1 MFDVKTDEKI
11 NEAVKLE
18 LVNAVKTY
26 GPKYNTLHEAYAVLL
41 EEFEEANNDINYIH
55 NHLKSIWE
63 NVKGDDEPE
72 ALDEVYQ
79 VYIISKELAK
89 EAVQI
94 AAVSQKIIAG
104 AKND

>member
-1 MFDVKTDEKI
+1 MFDIKTDEKI

-26 GPKYNTLHEAYAVLL
+26 GSKYNTWHEAYAVLL
-41 EEFEEANNDINYIH
+41 EEFEEAHNDINYIQ
-55 NHLKSIWE
+55 NHLKNIWE
-63 NVKGDDEPE
+63 NVKGDDEAE

-79 VYIISKELAK
+79 VYIIAKELAK

-104 AKND
+104 AKE